1 MVQHYYYP
9 MSVLT
14 GVVDGV
20 GVVANDVV
28 TNVTG
33 ELCTTL
39 DTIRLEEEEDD
50 NRVLV
55 GGSELRETKL
65 VVATVD

>member
-1 MVQHYYYP
+1 VGH
-9 MSVLT
+9 
-14 GVVDGV
+14 GV
-20 GVVANDVV
+20 GVVANDGV

>member
-14 GVVDGV
+14 GVVGV
-20 GVVANDVV
+20 GVVANDGV